1 MTCETVYPRGTMIPH
16 LTAGMMGF
24 LKGSTQKGSKEDA
37 TPTPPPPHPYEAVL
51 GQAPPKAKLF
61 SF

>member
-1 MTCETVYPRGTMIPH
+1 MIPH